1 MRPGSDVFVPHPH
14 PHIAPPPHPTS
25 YFLLPPSSSHLPLEC
40 TLALTLI
47 LPPSPCRRAFEKHF
61 KEWRHQNGMR
71 SLGIPNNKNFYE
83 VTKIADAESLWAN
96 IQVGVGLGVR
106 V

>member
-1 MRPGSDVFVPHPH
+1 MSLCL
-14 PHIAPPPHPTS
+14 T
-25 YFLLPPSSSHLPLEC
+25 
-40 TLALTLI
+40 LTLI
-47 LPPSPCRRAFEKHF
+47 LPPLPILPRTSFSLLLPLTYPLSAPSPSPSFCLPPPCRRAFEKHF